1 MRRKMSRREDYLKL
15 IYTLSQKGEV
25 RGADLAD
32 ELGIK
37 RPTVC
42 VYLKRLAENGDVIM
56 DEHHCV
62 CLTNQGLKIAEA
74 TLDKHG
80 MLLALLQDLGVP
92 SNIATLDACAIEHS
106 ISPETYSA
114 LKQLLNER
122 QAGVPGSIGMGK
134 DSGHAGRNSGSEP
147 ARSQP
152 GFDSQIRCPD
162 CARR

>member
-1 MRRKMSRREDYLKL
+1 MKRKMTRREDYLKL
-15 IYTLSQKGEV
+15 IYTLSKKGEV

-32 ELGIK
+32 ELDIK

-42 VYLKRLAENGDVIM
+42 VYLKRLVDVGDVVM

-62 CLTNQGLKIAEA
+62 HLTPQGRAIAES

-92 SNIATLDACAIEHS
+92 GEVATADACAIEHNL
-106 ISPETYSA
+106 SPETYSA

-122 QAGVPGSIGMGK
+122 QVPL
-134 DSGHAGRNSGSEP
+134 
-147 ARSQP
+147 
-152 GFDSQIRCPD
+152 
-162 CARR
+162 

>member
-1 MRRKMSRREDYLKL
+1 MRKKMSRREDYLKL
-15 IYTLSQKGEV
+15 IYTLSRKGEV

-32 ELGIK
+32 ELDVK

-42 VYLKRLAENGDVIM
+42 VYLKRLVENGDIVM

-62 CLTNQGLKIAEA
+62 RLTEQGLAIAES

-80 MLLALLQDLGVP
+80 MLLALFQDLGVP
-92 SNIATLDACAIEHS
+92 SNIATEDACAIEHS

-122 QAGVPGSIGMGK
+122 QVSV
-134 DSGHAGRNSGSEP
+134 
-147 ARSQP
+147 
-152 GFDSQIRCPD
+152 
-162 CARR
+162 

>member
-1 MRRKMSRREDYLKL
+1 MRRKMTRREDYLKL
-15 IYTLSQKGEV
+15 IYTLSKQGEV

-32 ELGIK
+32 ALDVK

-42 VYLKRLAENGDVIM
+42 VYLKRLVDVGDIVM

-62 CLTNQGLKIAEA
+62 HLTQQGLQIAES

-80 MLLALLQDLGVP
+80 MLLELLQNLGVP
-92 SNIATLDACAIEHS
+92 SEVAAGDACAIEHN

-122 QAGVPGSIGMGK
+122 QVSI
-134 DSGHAGRNSGSEP
+134 
-147 ARSQP
+147 
-152 GFDSQIRCPD
+152 
-162 CARR
+162 